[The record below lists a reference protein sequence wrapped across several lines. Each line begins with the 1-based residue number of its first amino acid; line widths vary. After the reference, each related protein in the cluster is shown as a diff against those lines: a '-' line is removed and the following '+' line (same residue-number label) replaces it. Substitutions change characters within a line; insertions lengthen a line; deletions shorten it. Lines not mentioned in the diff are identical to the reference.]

1 MKKWV
6 VNKIMNTIKKEYTY
20 DNTKL
25 LEIKYGIESIYLL
38 ITKTIVIL
46 SLAFILGLFKELLLL
61 LIFYS
66 IIRATGFGVHAKKSW
81 HCWSSSL
88 LIFLGIPIL
97 STQVVIPKIIG
108 LIILILC
115 LFLIIKYAPA
125 DTEKRPIINIKRRTI
140 YKIICSLTCVIY
152 SIIFLLTNSLL
163 GELMFFSIIIET
175 LMILPITYKLFN
187 VKYNNYK
194 LYLQHSFSKQQG

>member
-6 VNKIMNTIKKEYTY
+6 ANKVMDTIKKNFTY
-20 DNTKL
+20 DEVKM

-46 SLAFILGLFKELLLL
+46 SLAFILGIFKELLLL

-66 IIRATGFGVHAKKSW
+66 IIRATGFGVHAKKPW

-108 LIILILC
+108 LIVSIIC
-115 LFLIIKYAPA
+115 LALIIKYAPA
-125 DTEKRPIINIKRRTI
+125 DTEKRPIVSIKRRYI
-140 YKIICSLTCVIY
+140 YKFLCSLTCVIY
-152 SIIFLLTNSLL
+152 SIIFLLTNSML
-163 GELMFFSIIIET
+163 GESTFFSIIIET
-175 LMILPITYKLFN
+175 LMILPITYKLFD

-194 LYLQHSFSKQQG
+194 IYLQHSLSK